1 MICPLWVGS
10 AEGSAVHGV
19 HGVAVQGSARREREG
34 RWEAGGWATMEEG
47 RLDFA
52 SNMAVANRVELA
64 GIPVELVGIRA
75 GLRVELVGIR
85 AGLRAKVLSVPVDL
99 KPGVQFQRISPS
111 CLLPWASAWT
121 RWPV

>member
-75 GLRVELVGIR
+75 GLR
-85 AGLRAKVLSVPVDL
+85 AKVLSVPVDL